1 MLEYMCMPQL
11 HFYLPKELAEQVKK
25 NAKRQGKTASA
36 YVAEIV
42 KEKLGPKGWSPGF
55 LDWLERKPVVD
66 DSFVEPSDDDLLP
79 LREVNLDEEITT
91 R

>member
-1 MLEYMCMPQL
+1 MLEYMYMPQL

-42 KEKLGPKGWSPGF
+42 KEKLEPKGWSPEF
-55 LDWLERKPVVD
+55 LEWLQNGPVVD
-66 DSFVEPSDDDLLP
+66 ESFRVPDDEVLPP
-79 LREVNLDEEITT
+79 LREINLDQDA

>member
-1 MLEYMCMPQL
+1 MYMPQL

-42 KEKLGPKGWSPGF
+42 KQK
-55 LDWLERKPVVD
+55 LERSWPPGYFESFRID
-66 DSFVEPSDDDLLP
+66 DPTFVEPEDLPVQERDLSW
-79 LREVNLDEEITT
+79 
-91 R
+91 